1 MEKEMEQKG
10 KSKGGW
16 IFFWVGVV
24 ASLILGWL
32 IFPGLIHSKKTQPV
46 HFSHL
51 KHGEGGA
58 GAQCEDCH
66 AFRKDGTFAGIPPL
80 AKCLECH
87 ESAQGNSKEEAD
99 FIKLAEKLKKENKN
113 VPWLIYSEQPDNV
126 FFSHAAHV
134 KMAKQKCADCHKM
147 VGGKTDKNPVYNYKW
162 ISGYAPEVMM
172 METCEDCHQ
181 KKGKSN
187 ACFVCHK

>member
-1 MEKEMEQKG
+1 MEKETEKEG

-16 IFFWVGVV
+16 MFFWVGVG
-24 ASLILGWL
+24 ASLVLGWL
-32 IFPGLIHSKKTQPV
+32 IFPGLIHSKKFQPV

-51 KHGEGGA
+51 KHGEAGA

-66 AFRKDGTFAGIPPL
+66 SFRKDGTFAGIPPL

-99 FIKLAEKLKKENKN
+99 FIKLAEQLKEENKN
-113 VPWLIYSEQPDNV
+113 VPWLIYSRQPDNV
-126 FFSHAAHV
+126 FFSHAAHI
-134 KMAKQKCADCHKM
+134 KMAKQTCADCHKM

-162 ISGYAPEVMM
+162 ISDYAPEVMM
-172 METCEDCHQ
+172 METCEACHQ